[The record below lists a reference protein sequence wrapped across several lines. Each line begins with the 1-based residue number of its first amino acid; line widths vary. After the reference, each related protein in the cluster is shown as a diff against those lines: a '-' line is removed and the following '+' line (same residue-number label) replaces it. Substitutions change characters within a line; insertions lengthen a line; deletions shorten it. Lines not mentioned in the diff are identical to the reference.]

1 MYLGGLQNK
10 INNNVAI
17 RTFYDFQRY
26 KLGVLLIYSGKSQ
39 YQAKWL
45 PQNID
50 KDNTNTLLRSS
61 RDSIVHVNTF
71 HIVTC
76 LHLMETF
83 SQALID
89 VLKV

>member
-1 MYLGGLQNK
+1 MFYLFTQVNHNTKQNGCHREK
-10 INNNVAI
+10 QI
-17 RTFYDFQRY
+17 
-26 KLGVLLIYSGKSQ
+26 K
-39 YQAKWL
+39 
-45 PQNID
+45 D

-61 RDSIVHVNTF
+61 RDSKVHVNTF

-89 VLKV
+89 VLKF